1 MQGENRAAEGK
12 TRLKCEQQKERR
24 DEKETI
30 MWMNHGLR
38 QLENLNRLG
47 AAAADSESAQSQ
59 DRDS

>member
-38 QLENLNRLG
+38 QLENLN
-47 AAAADSESAQSQ
+47 
-59 DRDS
+59 